1 MSHPSR
7 EWIIAPPHPE
17 RERLAGEARISPVL
31 AQILLNRGIGS
42 AADVQRFFGPQ
53 FRELLPPDSLP
64 NAVEAGR
71 RLARAAQAGCRIVVY
86 GDYDVDGVTAT
97 AILWW
102 GLKLAGANVD
112 YYVPS
117 RLDEGYGLNA
127 DALRRIRAAGA
138 DVVVTV
144 DCGVTAVEE
153 ARLAHELGLE
163 LIVTDHHEPGES
175 LPDALLV
182 HPTACGRASP
192 NPHLS
197 GAGVALK
204 VAWALSMEL
213 SRAARVAEQFRDYLC
228 DATAFAALGLVADV
242 VPLVGENRLIA
253 SYGLKQLCHSRNPG
267 LHALIEV
274 SGLTG
279 KRQYDDYHVGFLLA
293 PRLNAVGRMGHAREA
308 VELFTHAD
316 PERARQIAQNLDWQ
330 NRRRQSVE
338 REIFK
343 QAEAL
348 VIERGYHR
356 DGCRAIVLASAKWHV
371 GVIGIVAARLVDRFH
386 RPTILIALE
395 NGEGQGSGRSIRNFP
410 LHEALAA
417 CRQHLLSF
425 GGHAAAAGVRVKAGQ
440 VAAFTDAFQ
449 AEAARR
455 LTQSDLTPKLR
466 LDDQVS
472 LQALLP
478 DLITPLQKMG
488 PFGSGNPRPMLATA
502 DVELAAP
509 PRVVGNG
516 NHLQL
521 AVRQAGGDGR
531 VIVRKA
537 IAFNRGKSAGE
548 FNDHRCFR
556 LAFEPIASEWNG
568 SRSIELKVLD
578 WKWAD

>member
-1 MSHPSR
+1 M
-7 EWIIAPPHPE
+7 
-17 RERLAGEARISPVL
+17 
-31 AQILLNRGIGS
+31 
-42 AADVQRFFGPQ
+42 DVQRYFGPQ

-71 RLARAAQAGCRIVVY
+71 RLARAALAGRKIVVY

-102 GLKLAGANVD
+102 GLKLAGANVE

-127 DALRRIRAAGA
+127 DALRRIRASGTE
-138 DVVVTV
+138 VVVTV

-153 ARLAHELGLE
+153 ARLAQELGLE

-182 HPTACGRASP
+182 HPTACGRACP

-213 SRAARVAEQFRDYLC
+213 SRAARVTDEFRDYLC

-253 SYGLKQLCHSRNPG
+253 SYGLKQLCHTRNPG

-274 SGLTG
+274 SGLAG
-279 KRQYDDYHVGFLLA
+279 KPSYDDYHVGFLLA

-316 PERARQIAQNLDWQ
+316 PARAKEIAQNLDWQ

-338 REIFK
+338 REIFR

-348 VIERGYHR
+348 VVERGFHR
-356 DGCRAIVLASAKWHV
+356 DGCRAIVLASAQWHA

-386 RPTILIALE
+386 RPTILVALE
-395 NGEGQGSGRSIRNFP
+395 SGEGQGSGRSIRNFP

-417 CRQHLLSF
+417 CRQHLVSF
-425 GGHAAAAGVRVKAGQ
+425 GGHAAAAGVRVKAEQ
-440 VAAFTDAFQ
+440 VPAFAEAFQ
-449 AEAARR
+449 SEAARR
-455 LTQSDLTPKLR
+455 LTQADLVPKLR
-466 LDDQVS
+466 LDDEVS
-472 LQALLP
+472 LQSLLP
-478 DLITPLQKMG
+478 DLVTPLQKMG
-488 PFGSGNPRPMLATA
+488 PFGTGNPRPMLATA
-502 DVELAAP
+502 DIELAAP

-531 VIVRKA
+531 VSVRKA

-548 FNDHRCFR
+548 FNDHRRFR
-556 LAFEPIASEWNG
+556 LAFEPIVNEWNG
-568 SRSIELKVLD
+568 SRSVEMKVLD